1 MFFINS
7 SCLLESYDIKKVDFY
22 ASKAPQSPAVGT
34 VHHLSP
40 NQRFK
45 NHDSGCR
52 NFDQKKMFF
61 QKNFIFIFCSGVIED
76 VFWGDMNLQ
85 SMLSFWERNLL
96 FTMTYIVAFLPIFS
110 EAGEIITEESFGD
123 VLPRY
128 LPLIFGFIQS

>member
-1 MFFINS
+1 MFLINS
-7 SCLLESYDIKKVDFY
+7 SCLLESYDIKKVNFH

-76 VFWGDMNLQ
+76 VFWSDMN
-85 SMLSFWERNLL
+85 FR
-96 FTMTYIVAFLPIFS
+96 
-110 EAGEIITEESFGD
+110 
-123 VLPRY
+123 
-128 LPLIFGFIQS
+128 